1 MKLQWT
7 RDTED
12 YPDEECYVA
21 FLGEFGVGTV
31 LRGFGVWDWDIDGY
45 FAEFVTPN
53 KGKELTQAAAQ
64 AAVEAAVGEW
74 VRRADLQAT
83 KE

>member
-7 RDTED
+7 RDTQH

-21 FLGEFGVGTV
+21 CLGEFIVGTV

-45 FAEFVTPN
+45 FGEFVTPN

-64 AAVEAAVGEW
+64 AAVEKAIGEW
-74 VRRADLQAT
+74 VRRARLRQDT
-83 KE
+83 E

>member
-7 RDTED
+7 RDTEH

-21 FLGEFGVGTV
+21 SLGEFGVGTV
-31 LRGFGVWDWDIDGY
+31 LRGFGVWDWDTDGY
-45 FAEFVTPN
+45 FAEFITLS

-64 AAVEAAVGEW
+64 AAVEKAISEW
-74 VRRADLQAT
+74 IRRARLRQDT
-83 KE
+83 E